1 MISIER
7 SPRTLWFPT
16 YFKLTMCSKLSEL
29 PQSHEKTVPLQ
40 VRWLPGRPDYQDTW
54 DHMQAYTAGR
64 NADSADQIWLLE
76 HDSVYTL
83 GLAGRPEHILNPGQI
98 PIIKADRGGQV
109 TYHGPGQLVAYCM
122 IDLRRYGLYAKSYVA
137 LLEKVI
143 VDTLGDLGA
152 HYAYLQPAAPGVY
165 VPAKKT
171 SLQGSIPDDELVKI
185 AALEVKINKGCAY
198 HGIAINID
206 MDLSPFAG
214 INPCGYANLRTTD
227 LAHCGIQTT
236 PSEVGQRFLQHMQQ
250 ALSNQIG
257 ATQRFIP

>member
-1 MISIER
+1 
-7 SPRTLWFPT
+7 
-16 YFKLTMCSKLSEL
+16 MCSKRPEPPTNPEDAAPVPPL
-29 PQSHEKTVPLQ
+29 PPVAATQDATTALPLKAQ
-40 VRWLPGRPDYQDTW
+40 WLPGRPDYQRTW
-54 DHMQAYTAGR
+54 AQMQQYTATR
-64 NADSADQIWLLE
+64 DADSLDQIWLLE
-76 HDSVYTL
+76 HDPVYTL
-83 GLAGRPEHILNPGQI
+83 GLAGRPEHILNPGNI

-152 HYAYLQPAAPGVY
+152 HYAYLQPGAPGVY

-185 AALEVKINKGCAY
+185 AALGVKINKGCTY

-236 PSEVGQRFLQHMQQ
+236 LTEVGQQFLKRMQQ
-250 ALSNQIG
+250 ALSNQLG